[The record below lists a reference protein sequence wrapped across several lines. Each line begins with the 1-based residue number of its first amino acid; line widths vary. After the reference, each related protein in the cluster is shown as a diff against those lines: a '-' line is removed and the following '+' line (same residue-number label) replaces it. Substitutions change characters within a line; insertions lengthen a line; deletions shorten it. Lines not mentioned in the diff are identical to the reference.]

1 MIVVHHPYNKCT
13 TPLHMGWAPHTV
25 GPTHVK
31 ECCTFVI
38 HLVYRNHF
46 PIYIYIYIYKRKK
59 KRKKKNMV
67 IERMVDICHEIV
79 VVVS

>member
-1 MIVVHHPYNKCT
+1 MLEYICYRK
-13 TPLHMGWAPHTV
+13 AHT
-25 GPTHVK
+25 HA
-31 ECCTFVI
+31 
-38 HLVYRNHF
+38 R
-46 PIYIYIYIYKRKK
+46 IYIYKRKK